1 MTIDE
6 KIAKLELEIFEI
18 KVYINSNYSNTK
30 SIYEL
35 MEYRMSLKK
44 QKSYLLI
51 QKERLEK
58 LNKINDRTFR

>member
-6 KIAKLELEIFEI
+6 KIAKLDFEIFEI
-18 KVYINSNYSNTK
+18 KVFINSNYSNTK

-51 QKERLEK
+51 QKERLKK